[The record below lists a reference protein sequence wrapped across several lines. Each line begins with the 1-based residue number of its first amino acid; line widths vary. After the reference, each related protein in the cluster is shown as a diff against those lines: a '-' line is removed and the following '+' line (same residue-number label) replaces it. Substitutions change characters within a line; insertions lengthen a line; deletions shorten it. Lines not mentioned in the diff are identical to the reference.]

1 MWSSPLFEDLIFL
14 IFSLSSLSRSSL
26 TAFSSYGQVSNRHL
40 KFARDCHIPAWHLTP
55 PGRHGKI
62 AVCLQRLN
70 HQPICSVEKSVKM
83 QKKPS
88 GPWIRPSGCHGR
100 GSAARPVGLRETDD
114 GENGADHH
122 TNWPG

>member
-1 MWSSPLFEDLIFL
+1 
-14 IFSLSSLSRSSL
+14 
-26 TAFSSYGQVSNRHL
+26 
-40 KFARDCHIPAWHLTP
+40 
-55 PGRHGKI
+55 
-62 AVCLQRLN
+62 
-70 HQPICSVEKSVKM
+70 VEKSVKM

-100 GSAARPVGLRETDD
+100 GSVGLRETDD